1 MEEEADVVISCTKSE
16 VEDGNVSEVTAR
28 VSNGLVEVAERFA
41 KLEVKSEDSKLDSTK
56 PVEEREEGIDVSIT
70 LEGEID
76 ELVTEPTSLVE
87 AEEFVKEAMRV
98 EEKREVGMD

>member
-16 VEDGNVSEVTAR
+16 VEDGNVSEVAAR
-28 VSNGLVEVAERFA
+28 VSNGLVEAAEKFA

-76 ELVTEPTSLVE
+76 ELVTEPTALVE
-87 AEEFVKEAMRV
+87 AEEFVKEAVEV